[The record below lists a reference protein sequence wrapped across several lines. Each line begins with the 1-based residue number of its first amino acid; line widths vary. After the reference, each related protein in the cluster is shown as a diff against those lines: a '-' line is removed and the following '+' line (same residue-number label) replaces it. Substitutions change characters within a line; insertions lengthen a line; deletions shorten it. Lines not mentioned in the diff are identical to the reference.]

1 MELFIYF
8 TWNIFLLSFWLEW
21 FTLSAGFFCLICTW
35 SELTC
40 CIKQLPPTFVALNY
54 NISHISQGKV
64 AWLYLIQSWWVRCVG
79 WRWCH
84 RSGFHGWWEGH
95 MSGENWSTEKKTS
108 THMKTN
114 LIRKGLFLCLMH
126 ISVSKPYKRLHNV
139 WKGET
144 NLRADRICVHHLFQA
159 CGTKHLIRALTSWFP
174 IWSNYDLHMWLY
186 TQYICTS
193 FLHFANSQMLIK
205 ASIKLF
211 ILTLERLNLFNAVI
225 TGQTFIYRYY
235 I

>member
-1 MELFIYF
+1 MRGTHKYSVWTLWKTIKC
-8 TWNIFLLSFWLEW
+8 TLSF
-21 FTLSAGFFCLICTW
+21 
-35 SELTC
+35 
-40 CIKQLPPTFVALNY
+40 
-54 NISHISQGKV
+54 
-64 AWLYLIQSWWVRCVG
+64 
-79 WRWCH
+79 
-84 RSGFHGWWEGH
+84 FHGAVVDEGPRAAPPWGGQCPRLPGIV
-95 MSGENWSTEKKTS
+95 SGAPAMGRSQLAEEGS
-108 THMKTN
+108 
-114 LIRKGLFLCLMH
+114 
-126 ISVSKPYKRLHNV
+126 
-139 WKGET
+139 
-144 NLRADRICVHHLFQA
+144 ICVHHLFQA